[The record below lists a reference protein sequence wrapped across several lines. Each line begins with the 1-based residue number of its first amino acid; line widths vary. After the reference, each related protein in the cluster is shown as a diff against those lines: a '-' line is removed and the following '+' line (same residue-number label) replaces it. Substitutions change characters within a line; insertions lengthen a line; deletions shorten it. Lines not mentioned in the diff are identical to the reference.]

1 MNATSKTFSAD
12 LSCEPATINPN
23 ATVYCDASKS
33 GCTSVYLIME
43 AYNDNCH
50 MSAFPRNNASFSVT
64 NNGVPWGSWFGGVL
78 PGTCDGTAEDTDLD
92 RLVIF
97 TLYKEQNS
105 SLTNSTAMFCKP
117 SFRLQQSTITL
128 DQVGALKSVE
138 PGTPLDKP
146 NDLTALMLSD
156 AVRTS
161 ISQADSILMMD
172 PLAEALGVRR
182 VQYSISNVFLNLA
195 LQTNPS
201 KSTKD
206 LWDGELMA
214 RGARTVFKSVAA
226 QIAKRY
232 FLVPATAAPAE
243 EVKGTAEYV
252 QQRLFARTPTLRAM
266 EALICLLI
274 VLCLYLV
281 LRPSRHTTPQDPASI
296 ARLSAIISQSQN
308 FNHTMSQTGFLSLK
322 SLQRL
327 LTGRYSTAYSRDMYA
342 NDSSRPVF
350 GIQSHNT
357 DIPQHTP
364 TDGKYWRP
372 FSSTWFAR
380 GLLLAAPLTVIII
393 LEATFRA
400 SNSRDGLLAV
410 SVNKWTQYGS
420 QFVPALSMSSPD
432 VIERTLTSYFQS
444 WFSQSFCFRQSTSI
458 CASSTHIS
466 NLREV
471 MLKPNQP
478 F

>member
-23 ATVYCDASKS
+23 ATVYCPRGS
-33 GCTSVYLIME
+33 GCTGVYLIME

-78 PGTCDGTAEDTDLD
+78 PGTCDGKVGDPDLD
-92 RLVIF
+92 RIVIF

-117 SFRLQQSTITL
+117 SFQLQQSTITL
-128 DQVGALKSVE
+128 DQNGALKSVE

-146 NDLTALMLSD
+146 NELTTLMLSD

-172 PLAEALGVRR
+172 PLAEALQVRR
-182 VQYSISNVFLNLA
+182 VQYGISNVFLNLI
-195 LQTNPS
+195 LQLNPS

-214 RGARTVFKSVAA
+214 RGARTIFKSVAA

-232 FLVPATAAPAE
+232 FLVPTTEAPAE
-243 EVKGTAEYV
+243 EVQGTAKYV
-252 QQRLFARTPTLRAM
+252 QQRLFARIPTLRAM

-274 VLCLYLV
+274 ALCLYLA
-281 LRPSRHTTPQDPASI
+281 LRPARHTTPQDPASI
-296 ARLSAIISQSQN
+296 ARLSAMISQSQN

-327 LTGRYSTAYSRDMYA
+327 LTGRYSTAYSRDMHVS
-342 NDSSRPVF
+342 DSGRPVF
-350 GIQSHNT
+350 GIQSHDTNV
-357 DIPQHTP
+357 PQHTP

-372 FSSTWFAR
+372 LSSTWFAR
-380 GLLLAAPLTVIII
+380 GLLLVAPLSVIVV
-393 LEATFRA
+393 LEITFRE
-400 SNSRDGLLAV
+400 SQRLDGILAV
-410 SVNKWTQYGS
+410 SSNKWTQYGS
-420 QFVPALSMSSPD
+420 QFVPALSMSFPY
-432 VIERTLTSYFQS
+432 IRERALTLYSQS
-444 WFSQSFCFRQSTSI
+444 WFSQSFYFRQSTSI
-458 CASSTHIS
+458 SVSSTPMCNS
-466 NLREV
+466 REATLRPNL
-471 MLKPNQP
+471 L